1 VAMPIYLLQ
10 SATKGGVRSGIT
22 QRLRATIPDL
32 SEVTSLEATLK
43 SGGRIERSERPIVL
57 VVVPPGVHG
66 NFAHFVDMASRYGGT
81 LSLVLIGEE
90 ISASDYKRLVRS
102 GIADWVSANAGA
114 SEVTEIIARLR
125 REGDTGAF
133 AARPD
138 GNRPVTISFVPSA
151 GGVGNTTLAL
161 EIASLLN
168 ADKTIPHRR
177 ICIVDLDFQ
186 TSHVCD
192 YLDSEP
198 RLHIAELSGAPERL
212 DAHLLESFRTRHSSG
227 IDVFAAPRSKFAS
240 ETLNID
246 VLDALF
252 SMIATRY
259 DLVLIDYPSVW
270 FPWTAQIIAASD
282 AAVITGINTI
292 PCLRQV
298 SETLVLVRSS
308 GSSALQIG
316 IAVNRCERTMLGS
329 IARRNHV
336 EMALRDEQIFFIGAR
351 LEAVESVNMGVPM
364 TLGGA
369 AGKVRKELAPLAE
382 FCAGVKSSHFVTA

>member
-1 VAMPIYLLQ
+1 MPVYLVQAATQGGAQ
-10 SATKGGVRSGIT
+10 SAIT
-22 QRLRATIPDL
+22 QRLRAAIPDL

-43 SGGRIERSERPIVL
+43 SGGRAERSDRPIVF
-57 VVVPPGVHG
+57 VVVPPGDHG
-66 NFAHFVDMASRYGGT
+66 NFDRFVDIAGRYGGT
-81 LSLVLIGEE
+81 LSLILISEE

-102 GIADWVSANAGA
+102 GVADWVSANANAG
-114 SEVTEIIARLR
+114 EVIEIIARLR
-125 REGDTGAF
+125 REGDAGAL
-133 AARPD
+133 AARPA

-151 GGVGNTTLAL
+151 GGVGNTTLAI
-161 EIASLLN
+161 ETASLLN
-168 ADKTIPHRR
+168 ADTTMPRR

-282 AAVITGINTI
+282 AVVITGINTI

-298 SETLVLVRSS
+298 SETLVLVRSC

-336 EMALRDEQIFFIGAR
+336 EMALRDERIFFIGTR
-351 LEAVESVNMGVPM
+351 PEAVESINMGLPM
-364 TLGGA
+364 TLSGA
-369 AGKVRKELAPLAE
+369 AGKVRKEFAPLAE
-382 FCAGVKSSHFVTA
+382 FCAGVKSSHFMTA

>member
-1 VAMPIYLLQ
+1 MAMPVYLLQ
-10 SATKGGVRSGIT
+10 AATEGGT
-22 QRLRATIPDL
+22 QAAIVQELRAAIPDL
-32 SEVTSLEATLK
+32 TEVTSLEATLK
-43 SGGRIERSERPIVL
+43 PDARAERSERPIVL
-57 VVVPPGVHG
+57 VVVPPGGHG
-66 NFAHFVDMASRYGGT
+66 NFVRFADIAGKYAGT
-81 LSLVLIGEE
+81 LSIILIGEE
-90 ISASDYKRLVRS
+90 ISASDYKRLVGS
-102 GIADWVSANAGA
+102 GVADWVSADAGA
-114 SEVTEIIARLR
+114 GEVTEIIARLR
-125 REGDTGAF
+125 RNDDAGA
-133 AARPD
+133 AATRPD
-138 GNRPVTISFVPSA
+138 GHRPVTISFVPSA

-161 EIASLLN
+161 ESACLLN
-168 ADKTIPHRR
+168 ADKTMPHRK

-192 YLDSEP
+192 YLDCEP

-246 VLDALF
+246 GLDALF

-282 AAVITGINTI
+282 AVVITGINTI

-316 IAVNRCERTMLGS
+316 IAFNRCDRTMLGS

-336 EMALRDEQIFFIGAR
+336 DMALRDERIFFIGTR
-351 LEAVESVNMGVPM
+351 PEAIESVNMGQPM

-369 AGKVRKELAPLAE
+369 ARKVRREFAPLAE
-382 FCAGVKSSHFVTA
+382 FCAGVKSSRFVAA

>member
-1 VAMPIYLLQ
+1 MPVYLVQAATQGGAQ
-10 SATKGGVRSGIT
+10 SAIT
-22 QRLRATIPDL
+22 QRLRAAIPDL

-43 SGGRIERSERPIVL
+43 SGGRAERSDRPIVF
-57 VVVPPGVHG
+57 VVVPPGDHG
-66 NFAHFVDMASRYGGT
+66 NFDRFVDIAGRYGGT
-81 LSLVLIGEE
+81 LSLILISEE

-102 GIADWVSANAGA
+102 GVADWVSANANAG
-114 SEVTEIIARLR
+114 EVIEIIARLR
-125 REGDTGAF
+125 REGDAGAL
-133 AARPD
+133 AARPA

-151 GGVGNTTLAL
+151 GGVGNTTLAI
-161 EIASLLN
+161 ETASLLN
-168 ADKTIPHRR
+168 ADTTMPRR

-282 AAVITGINTI
+282 AVVITGINTI

-298 SETLVLVRSS
+298 SETLVLVRSC

-336 EMALRDEQIFFIGAR
+336 EMALRDERIFFIGTR
-351 LEAVESVNMGVPM
+351 PEAVESINMGLPM
-364 TLGGA
+364 TLSGA
-369 AGKVRKELAPLAE
+369 AGKVRKEFAPLAE
-382 FCAGVKSSHFVTA
+382 FCVGVKSSHFMTA